1 MSSCVKVFNQHLKA
15 GDEIL
20 RHVFKKESLTM
31 MKMIIVIITATT
43 KYANPV
49 VLIWYCT
56 VGGNVFIKLYFHV
69 G

>member
-1 MSSCVKVFNQHLKA
+1 MSSCVKVFKQHVKA
-15 GDEIL
+15 LDEIL
-20 RHVFKKESLTM
+20 RNVFKKQSLTM
-31 MKMIIVIITATT
+31 MKIIIVIITATT

-56 VGGNVFIKLYFHV
+56 VGGNLFIKLYFHV

>member
-1 MSSCVKVFNQHLKA
+1 MSSCVKVFKQHVKA
-15 GDEIL
+15 RDEIL
-20 RHVFKKESLTM
+20 RHVFKKERLTM
-31 MKMIIVIITATT
+31 MKMIIVIITVTT

-56 VGGNVFIKLYFHV
+56 VGGNLFIKLYFHV

>member
-1 MSSCVKVFNQHLKA
+1 MSSCVKVFKQLVKA
-15 GDEIL
+15 WDEIL

-31 MKMIIVIITATT
+31 VKMVIAIIAATT

-56 VGGNVFIKLYFHV
+56 VGGNLFIKLYLHV